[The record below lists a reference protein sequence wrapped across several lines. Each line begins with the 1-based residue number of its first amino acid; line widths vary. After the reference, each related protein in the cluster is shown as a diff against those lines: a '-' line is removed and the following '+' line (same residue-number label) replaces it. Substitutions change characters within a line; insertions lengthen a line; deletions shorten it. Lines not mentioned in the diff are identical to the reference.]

1 MTCIKIHDIIVSRHR
16 EVSKINK
23 KSRAEYFKE
32 RRKSTKT
39 FYAEID
45 TEKMDKLENILV
57 NKQQT
62 KKQWLIQKIDE
73 EIGQKK

>member
-1 MTCIKIHDIIVSRHR
+1 MTCIKIHDIIVSRYR

-32 RRKSTKT
+32 RRKSTKA

-57 NKQQT
+57 NKRQT